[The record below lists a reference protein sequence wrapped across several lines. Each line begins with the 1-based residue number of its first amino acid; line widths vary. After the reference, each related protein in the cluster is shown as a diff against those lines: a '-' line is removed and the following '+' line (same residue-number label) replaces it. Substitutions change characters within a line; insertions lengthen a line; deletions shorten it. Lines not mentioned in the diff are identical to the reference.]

1 MISNNEGMVPPANEN
16 VAQIGRLNPRQ
27 VRNLAETIGEAFLFD
42 QYNEGV
48 FHFDDAWRTQFR
60 DFLTTGA
67 IHDNIAET
75 VALLTAPNPVI
86 SRFGDALGLEE
97 ALTRGDI
104 RQAYQYMLESE
115 ANVSVADKTQLAQW
129 INNRDD
135 NDQAINTL
143 IAPDNDVNLQAFFD
157 AVIIGNI
164 DYVIEVINHIDSDLM
179 MENLSLTDDEGNTA
193 LHFAAL
199 HGHFEL
205 ALNLMHAG
213 ANVEIFNNDGNN
225 AIHYAVISGSFETLE
240 NILSLH
246 PQEDTINRANNNGDT
261 PIALTENED
270 LRDILLE
277 NGAEDNREPSR
288 APSPID
294 ANAALGKRKDREDDS
309 HGDGRGGKGGLGSR

>member
-1 MISNNEGMVPPANEN
+1 MAQPANEN
-16 VAQIGRLNPRQ
+16 VAQIGRLNLGQ

-67 IHDNIAET
+67 IQDDIANT
-75 VALLTAPNPVI
+75 IALLTAPNPVI
-86 SRFGDALGLEE
+86 SRFGDALELEE

-157 AVIIGNI
+157 AIILGNS
-164 DYVIEVINHIDSDLM
+164 DYVIEVINHIDPDLM

-199 HGHFEL
+199 HGHSEL
-205 ALNLMHAG
+205 VATLMNAG
-213 ANVEIFNNDGNN
+213 ANVEFLNNNRDNV
-225 AIHYAVISGSFETLE
+225 IHYAVRSGSIETLQAALLFDPE
-240 NILSLH
+240 
-246 PQEDTINRANNNGDT
+246 EYVINHVNDDGCT
-261 PIALTENED
+261 PISLTENED
-270 LRDILLE
+270 LRAILLE
-277 NGAEDNREPSR
+277 NGAEDNRPSR
-288 APSPID
+288 APSPVSG
-294 ANAALGKRKDREDDS
+294 NNKRKDREDNGR
-309 HGDGRGGKGGLGSR
+309 GDGGNSGIY